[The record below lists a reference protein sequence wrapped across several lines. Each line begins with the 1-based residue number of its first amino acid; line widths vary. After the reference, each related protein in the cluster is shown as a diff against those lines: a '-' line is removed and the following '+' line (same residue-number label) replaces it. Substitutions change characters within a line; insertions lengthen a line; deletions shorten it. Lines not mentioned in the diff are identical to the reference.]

1 MQRFATEN
9 VGDVVKLAGQG
20 GLYRLR
26 VGDWRVIFAYEDG
39 GLVVLALRVLNRRDA
54 IAEPG
59 REATVPVDRRERT
72 FEAVIEDSLL
82 PRGGFV
88 KG

>member
-1 MQRFATEN
+1 MRHFADEN
-9 VGDVVKLAGQG
+9 VGDVVKLAGQV

-54 IAEPG
+54 Y
-59 REATVPVDRRERT
+59 R
-72 FEAVIEDSLL
+72 
-82 PRGGFV
+82 
-88 KG
+88 

>member
-1 MQRFATEN
+1 MQRFADEN
-9 VGDVVKLAGQG
+9 VGDVVKLSGQG

-54 IAEPG
+54 Y
-59 REATVPVDRRERT
+59 R
-72 FEAVIEDSLL
+72 
-82 PRGGFV
+82 
-88 KG
+88 